1 MVKSVLATVVAKC
14 RKRVSKRHRR
24 LTGDSSDLAFSEP
37 IGSPY
42 VQKSD
47 DGVGLIY
54 RTTEDATPPA
64 PQPDGDDSNGDA
76 RDIDPLPEAVDEFSK
91 AVVEKLRDVN
101 AQITKLRAEVARIER
116 ERKLRNEVMAERSS
130 RVAELQRQNA
140 ATRAELERQA
150 LDRRLEEFLREH
162 SARVERLE
170 MKLGI
175 ALNLLDAAGIDWP
188 RGAP

>member
-1 MVKSVLATVVAKC
+1 
-14 RKRVSKRHRR
+14 
-24 LTGDSSDLAFSEP
+24 
-37 IGSPY
+37 

-76 RDIDPLPEAVDEFSK
+76 RDVDEFSK

>member
-1 MVKSVLATVVAKC
+1 
-14 RKRVSKRHRR
+14 
-24 LTGDSSDLAFSEP
+24 
-37 IGSPY
+37 